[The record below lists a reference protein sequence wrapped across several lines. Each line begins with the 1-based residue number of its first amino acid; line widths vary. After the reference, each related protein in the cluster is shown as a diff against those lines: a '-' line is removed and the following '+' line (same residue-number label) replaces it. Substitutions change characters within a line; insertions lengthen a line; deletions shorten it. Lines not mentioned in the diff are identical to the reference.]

1 VSGEPQA
8 PLAPNPDADTVEAI
22 VAALQEFLT
31 TEDNREQ
38 GIHTRAAGLAVFGG
52 VVISL
57 VATLSRGILRV
68 DLPGCWDATSTA
80 LFGTALLSLVA
91 SELVVLLG
99 VLLPREAAGISLDEI
114 DAYAEADTLASPK
127 VSFQGSLMLGLIE
140 ILAIDRRRISAKT
153 HRLREAYVL
162 LVAGL
167 LAGAALGFILG
178 LHDSAV
184 L

>member
-1 VSGEPQA
+1 MSGEPQA
-8 PLAPNPDADTVEAI
+8 SSTPNPNPDTVDAV
-22 VAALQEFLT
+22 VATLHEFLT
-31 TEDNREQ
+31 MEDTREQ

-68 DLPGCWDATSTA
+68 DLPGGWDAATTA
-80 LFGTALLSLVA
+80 LFSSALLLLVA
-91 SELVVLLG
+91 SELIALLG
-99 VLLPREAAGISLDEI
+99 VLLPRESAAIALEEI
-114 DAYAEADTLASPK
+114 DAYAEPERLAAAK

-140 ILAIDRRRISAKT
+140 VLAIDRRRISSKT
-153 HRLREAYVL
+153 SRLRSAYAL